1 MKFYLLNSPVLT
13 DYGVWHYRGPIRLT
27 EARLFMQ
34 QNAMESAIGHA
45 STAQYLSGILD
56 TPVEVRRHAIRMV
69 QGDQALVFRILERPA
84 EGAVLDLLALSGMRS
99 EFGILERTE

>member
-13 DYGVWHYRGPIRLT
+13 VYGVWHYRGPIRLT

-34 QNAMESAIGHA
+34 QSAMESAIGHA

-56 TPVEVRRHAIRMV
+56 TPVEVRRHAIQMAP
-69 QGDQALVFRILERPA
+69 GDQALVFRILERPA
-84 EGAVLDLLALSGMRS
+84 EGVVLDLMALSGMRS
-99 EFGILERTE
+99 EFGILERME